1 MLANAWL
8 SAPADEGVIFS
19 LPFEERWQAAGRL
32 LGIDLTRIS
41 TVAGHA

>member
-8 SAPADEGVIFS
+8 SVPADERVIFD
-19 LPFEERWQAAGRL
+19 LPYEERWQAAGRL
-32 LGIDLTRIS
+32 LGIELTRIS